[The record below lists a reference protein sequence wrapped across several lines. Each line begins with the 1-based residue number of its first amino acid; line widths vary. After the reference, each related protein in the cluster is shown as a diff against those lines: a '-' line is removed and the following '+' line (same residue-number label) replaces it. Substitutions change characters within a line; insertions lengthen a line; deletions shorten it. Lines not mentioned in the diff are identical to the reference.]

1 MGQVTDKIR
10 AHIGEGELEK
20 AIDTLVQFLRPI
32 GGELYDQAVHQRGL
46 FKSYMK
52 DRMLGL
58 ANNAEEKNKISMAI
72 LSLASQV
79 DQHDLEN
86 PNRASQPSTP
96 AQKDFSNQASYN
108 QPQTPPVQQQQPQAQ
123 QQPRYKAQC
132 FFTGDIMQYYITE
145 NDQILA
151 VNPLT
156 NQSLIVGMKM
166 PSNNFNFAWTYYVSA
181 TNIYYMVDH
190 AGLIW
195 GQNFGMPAQVGYVKY
210 FN

>member
-10 AHIGEGELEK
+10 AHVGEGELEQ
-20 AIDTLVQFLRPI
+20 AIDTLVNFLKPF
-32 GGELYDQAVHQRGL
+32 GGDLYDQAVHQRGL

-52 DRMLGL
+52 ERMLGL
-58 ANNAEEKNKISMAI
+58 ANNAEVKNNISMAV

-79 DQHDLEN
+79 DKLDLEN
-86 PNRASQPSTP
+86 PNRAQTSPPPASNDSRKTSYPPPQSPPAQPQQTP
-96 AQKDFSNQASYN
+96 A
-108 QPQTPPVQQQQPQAQ
+108 TQAQ
-123 QQPRYKAQC
+123 TRYVAQC

-156 NQSLIVGMKM
+156 NQSLIVGVKM
-166 PSNNFNFAWTYYVSA
+166 PSNNFNFAWTYYVTA

-195 GQNFGMPAQVGYVKY
+195 GQNFGIPAQVGYVKY

>member
-10 AHIGEGELEK
+10 AHIGEGELEE

-46 FKSYMK
+46 LKSYLK
-52 DRMLGL
+52 ERMLGL
-58 ANNAEEKNKISMAI
+58 SSNAEVKNNISMAV
-72 LSLASQV
+72 LRLAGEV
-79 DQHDLEN
+79 DKLDLEN
-86 PNRASQPSTP
+86 NGNARKPPSQSQNQYANQNQHTP
-96 AQKDFSNQASYN
+96 QA
-108 QPQTPPVQQQQPQAQ
+108 PPPVQPQNPPVST
-123 QQPRYKAQC
+123 QPRYVAQC
-132 FFTGDIMQYYITE
+132 FFTGDIMEYYITE
-145 NDQILA
+145 NDQIVM

-156 NQSLIVGMKM
+156 MQSLVVGVKM
-166 PSNNFNFAWTYYVSA
+166 PSNNFNFAWTYYVTA